1 MAPGLFW
8 TAAAYNFHSAPRRD
22 FIAGC
27 WRRSWLT
34 RSAPRPGCLAR
45 ARRMRTRDEHH
56 HHQQP
61 KRPHLRRRQARHEG
75 VGRGGRS
82 SEVRAERPTQPG
94 LRPAA
99 RRPAHPA
106 RFGVKPRRDGLRGH
120 ARSMR
125 AACVGQTGAGRSVR
139 TPARIAQ
146 QKRVGAG
153 RGPGL
158 WPGPQGGGCRRP
170 HAPLC
175 TCRCGP
181 QAPRLGQRCSKGLC
195 ALMLIRG
202 QTAVRNKIV
211 PLW

>member
-125 AACVGQTGAGRSVR
+125 AACVGQTGAGRSAHSSPHCSTEMRRCGSRPRAVAWPTGR
-139 TPARIAQ
+139 RVQEAACATVYMQMWAASAT
-146 QKRVGAG
+146 VGA
-153 RGPGL
+153 
-158 WPGPQGGGCRRP
+158 
-170 HAPLC
+170 
-175 TCRCGP
+175 
-181 QAPRLGQRCSKGLC
+181 
-195 ALMLIRG
+195 ALFKRAL
-202 QTAVRNKIV
+202 
-211 PLW
+211 PSC